1 MRKKVLAGNWKM
13 NLNSNQ
19 SSVLFSEIT
28 SSFIDNSYL
37 KIIVFPPFLYT
48 KDLLSIDSNVSIGVQ
63 NFHPESNGAY
73 TGEVSVSQ
81 IKDICVTHTLVAQK
95 EEILMNQMIFKT
107 KVDAALKIILR

>member
-37 KIIVFPPFLYT
+37 KIIVFPPFLYA
-48 KDLLSIDSNVSIGVQ
+48 KDLLSIDSNVSVGVQ

-81 IKDICVTHTLVAQK
+81 IKDIGVTHTLVGHS
-95 EEILMNQMIFKT
+95 E
-107 KVDAALKIILR
+107 